1 MKNIGFCKAKV
12 LNLIVVIL
20 AIATCIVYGMADAK
34 VNSPFIIAM
43 FAVAAIVE
51 LILCVKTF
59 PYVEYIPFLCI
70 LIGMAAFI
78 KLAFD
83 EIGDGLSK
91 INMNGLSS
99 SWIASAVLI
108 VATVIA
114 AAVSTVFVKEN

>member
-83 EIGDGLSK
+83 D
-91 INMNGLSS
+91 MNGLSS

>member
-51 LILCVKTF
+51 LIL
-59 PYVEYIPFLCI
+59 
-70 LIGMAAFI
+70 
-78 KLAFD
+78 
-83 EIGDGLSK
+83 
-91 INMNGLSS
+91 
-99 SWIASAVLI
+99 
-108 VATVIA
+108 
-114 AAVSTVFVKEN
+114 

>member
-34 VNSPFIIAM
+34 VNFSFYYCNVCSCGNRGIDIM
-43 FAVAAIVE
+43 
-51 LILCVKTF
+51 CKTF

-83 EIGDGLSK
+83 EIGDVLSK

>member
-59 PYVEYIPFLCI
+59 PYVEYIPFVDCQV
-70 LIGMAAFI
+70 
-78 KLAFD
+78 KLTHFY
-83 EIGDGLSK
+83 
-91 INMNGLSS
+91 
-99 SWIASAVLI
+99 V
-108 VATVIA
+108 
-114 AAVSTVFVKEN
+114 